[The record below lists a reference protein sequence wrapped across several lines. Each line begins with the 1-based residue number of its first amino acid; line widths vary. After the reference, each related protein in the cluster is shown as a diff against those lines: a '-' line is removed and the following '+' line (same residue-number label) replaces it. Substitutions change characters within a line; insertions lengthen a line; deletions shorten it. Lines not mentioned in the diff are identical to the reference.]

1 MPNKNNS
8 LDSTV
13 SAVDFMIALGA
24 RRVAPVKYFDVQVGD
39 IFVSKVNFV
48 GVNGARVAAGD
59 SIKVT
64 AIGEGW
70 RQDKDIISV
79 VESSN
84 IDITWCFHR
93 REFTDKYLAKVEHG
107 TPPAISVG
115 DKFISTVDFMQ
126 INHAGVGVG
135 EEVTVISSPDEC
147 GVFYAQGEL
156 GASYYFSVTHVTA
169 GRLVKINQTVIEEDT
184 DTADL
189 SGLDQSFA
197 ELDDIL
203 DSCSLPHCSQST
215 TQTIQT
221 SQEDSDMITTKLH
234 CVRTHRSD
242 FTLGKLYPIFETR
255 TAADGSTKYVIPRDT
270 DTAFDRDTFVTK
282 ASGEMRSDVTF
293 VPVQVPAS
301 QLEMHQHTD
310 LIQMYA
316 EDSKT
321 MAEPFVMWRKRPIG
335 NDKWM
340 ICTKAPRWNS
350 NWEYKR
356 SDKAAYPRG

>member
-1 MPNKNNS
+1 MPNQNNS
-8 LDSTV
+8 LDSMSSV
-13 SAVDFMIALGA
+13 IDFMTALGA
-24 RRVAPVKYFDVQVGD
+24 NHAAPNNIFNIEVGD
-39 IFVSKVNFV
+39 TFVSTK
-48 GVNGARVAAGD
+48 
-59 SIKVT
+59 
-64 AIGEGW
+64 
-70 RQDKDIISV
+70 
-79 VESSN
+79 
-84 IDITWCFHR
+84 
-93 REFTDKYLAKVEHG
+93 
-107 TPPAISVG
+107 
-115 DKFISTVDFMQ
+115 DFMK
-126 INHAGVGVG
+126 INSARVGVG
-135 EEVTVISSPDEC
+135 EEVTVVSAPDEY
-147 GVFYAQGEL
+147 GFFYVRGEL
-156 GASYYFSVTHVTA
+156 DVNFCFSVDHVQA
-169 GRLVKINQTVIEEDT
+169 GYLVKITQEVIKEDT

-189 SGLDQSFA
+189 SGVDQIVA
-197 ELDDIL
+197 ALDDIL
-203 DSCSLPHCSQST
+203 YSYSLPHCSQST
-215 TQTIQT
+215 TQTTQT